1 MQRRQRAAVALCS
14 TLIARS
20 PLMTTADHSP
30 PMGARPEPG
39 PIADLVHGQQLPLQS
54 DQDYRQLEQRY
65 RRSAQY
71 AEMVSRYPLLRH
83 WIDACRHSELVADP
97 LPGSQQQGQPG
108 IVLQWDRSHGEG

>member
-108 IVLQWDRSHGEG
+108 IVLQWDRNHAEG

>member
-1 MQRRQRAAVALCS
+1 MAICS

-20 PLMTTADHSP
+20 FFMTTADHSRP
-30 PMGARPEPG
+30 TGARPDPWPDGE
-39 PIADLVHGQQLPLQS
+39 LVHGQQLPLQS

-71 AEMVSRYPLLRH
+71 AAMVSRYPLLRH